1 MTDEREPSTID
12 EPEDQSTA
20 IPDTEVPP
28 DVPEADAIEQATP
41 TGPSEPDE
49 TPPSVG
55 DAPEADALE
64 QLLPAGDLDED
75 EHRG

>member
-12 EPEDQSTA
+12 EPEDRATA

-41 TGPSEPDE
+41 VSPTGAEE
-49 TPPSVG
+49 TPASVG

-64 QLLPAGDLDED
+64 QLLPAGDPDED
-75 EHRG
+75 EQRA